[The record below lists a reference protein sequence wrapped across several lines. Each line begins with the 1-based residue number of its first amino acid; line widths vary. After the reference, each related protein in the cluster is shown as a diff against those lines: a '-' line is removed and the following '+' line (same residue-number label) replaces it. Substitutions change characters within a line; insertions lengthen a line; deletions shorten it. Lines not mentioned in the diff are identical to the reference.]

1 MKHPHYVPQFDFV
14 FFNPYHGNFIPRS
27 TQEIFEGKRSVLIGL
42 PGAFTPVC
50 SNYQIPGY
58 EEKADRLKELG
69 VDQVCAV
76 LVNDGWV
83 LSSWARALNIN
94 NIKLLSDGNGE
105 FTEKMNMLVS
115 YRHLHFGWRSWR
127 YSCLIEPD
135 MKIKKSWIEKGFT
148 NNPMDDPYH
157 ESSVENVITY
167 LENENNG

>member
-69 VDQVCAV
+69 EAENTRDQ
-76 LVNDGWV
+76 
-83 LSSWARALNIN
+83 
-94 NIKLLSDGNGE
+94 
-105 FTEKMNMLVS
+105 
-115 YRHLHFGWRSWR
+115 YRDYQYRIRRS
-127 YSCLIEPD
+127 
-135 MKIKKSWIEKGFT
+135 
-148 NNPMDDPYH
+148 
-157 ESSVENVITY
+157 
-167 LENENNG
+167 